1 MTMDN
6 TESNPIAEIERI
18 VLTEDLPAQRL
29 KAGDIGTVV
38 LVYDDGKGYEVEFC
52 TLAGET
58 IDVVTV
64 DRSQIRSDRDRTRL
78 ESAKDELRKLYG
90 RER

>member
-1 MTMDN
+1 MSSTSS
-6 TESNPIAEIERI
+6 EPIDELERI
-18 VLTEDLPAQRL
+18 VLTQDLPSHRL

-52 TLAGET
+52 TLGGET

-64 DRSQIRSDRDRTRL
+64 EAAQIRRAADAEIPHARRIAS
-78 ESAKDELRKLYG
+78 
-90 RER
+90 